1 MRTSRNTQVWGLV
14 VVVTIIVILTLWLGP
29 RRSAGEDRNL
39 VAAGLPAPTPGDAVE
54 SFAGSS
60 PIDRILQKLTPK
72 REMEIIRGEK
82 TIAPA
87 VPAPITRRDSI
98 SVIRSSTPSIVV
110 LSGFSISTCF
120 P

>member
-1 MRTSRNTQVWGLV
+1 MRTSRNATVWGLFV
-14 VVVTIIVILTLWLGP
+14 VVIVISTLWLGL
-29 RRSAGEDRNL
+29 RRSTGEDRNL
-39 VAAGLPAPTPGDAVE
+39 VATGLPAPTPGYAVE

-82 TIAPA
+82 TIAPT
-87 VPAPITRRDSI
+87 VPAPIVRRESK
-98 SVIRSSTPSIVV
+98 IVEYD
-110 LSGFSISTCF
+110 LAARETSAQIA